1 MIDKAESD
9 LRLPI
14 AGVEDAAWR
23 ELKSLLGH
31 RIAEGVAGAVSTKS
45 IDTIVDEE
53 LDRDGRA

>member
-1 MIDKAESD
+1 MIDKAKSD
-9 LRLPI
+9 LRLSS
-14 AGVEDAAWR
+14 AGVEHAAWR

-53 LDRDGRA
+53 LDGDGRT